1 MTTPTLTV
9 LVVGSTGS
17 IGTLVVAE
25 AVAAGHTTRA
35 LVRKMR
41 RAKNLD
47 PHAQLVVGD
56 ATNLASLR
64 EAVQDVDAV
73 IFTHGSSDG
82 ERVNYGAVKNV
93 LEALDGRPVRIS
105 LMTSI
110 GATAR
115 HDMSDWKRRGE
126 RLVRASG
133 NEYTIVRP
141 GWFDYNGAD
150 EDRIVMRQG
159 DEKWTGSPADGAIA
173 RREIAR
179 VLVDALTQAAAVG
192 RTLELVA
199 EHGPEQHDLGPVFAA
214 LDPDVSGSVDGV
226 RDQPNMPLNG
236 EPASVRR
243 DLETMLGSR

>member
-17 IGTLVVAE
+17 IGTQVVARS
-25 AVAAGHTTRA
+25 VAQGHTTRA
-35 LVRKMR
+35 LIRKPR
-41 RAKNLD
+41 RAKDLD
-47 PHAQLVVGD
+47 PRTQLVVGD
-56 ATNLASLR
+56 ATKLDTLR
-64 EAVQDVDAV
+64 DAVQDVDAV

-82 ERVNYGAVKNV
+82 EAVNYGAVKNV
-93 LEALDGRPVRIS
+93 LEVLDGRPVRIA

-133 NEYTIVRP
+133 NEYTIIRP
-141 GWFDYNGAD
+141 GWFDYNSTG

-179 VLVDALTQAAAVG
+179 VLVDALSQPAAVG
-192 RTLELVA
+192 LTLELVA

-214 LDPDVSGSVDGV
+214 LDPDLPGSVDGV
-226 RDQPNMPLNG
+226 RDQPNMPLNE
-236 EPASVRR
+236 EPTTVRR
-243 DLETMLGSR
+243 DLENMLGSR